1 MSVVYIIYLTK
12 YWCIFELITLI
23 TLSIAGLLCNITTS
37 ELIQL
42 TAFECCSLLM
52 AYTYPVTFFCCSFCI
67 FVIRSVAEWF
77 VRLQPSTQ
85 LLTYTRLHF
94 TSVVIF
100 TSILCV
106 KYLVRF
112 AVRCDE
118 TVSYVDVG
126 L

>member
-1 MSVVYIIYLTK
+1 M
-12 YWCIFELITLI
+12 
-23 TLSIAGLLCNITTS
+23 
-37 ELIQL
+37 
-42 TAFECCSLLM
+42 
-52 AYTYPVTFFCCSFCI
+52 
-67 FVIRSVAEWF
+67 
-77 VRLQPSTQ
+77 RLQPSTQ

-94 TSVVIF
+94 TFVVIF